1 MNEADVFK
9 VISVVLGVPVNR
21 ITAESS
27 MDNVTEWDSLAHM
40 NLIIALED
48 EFSVSIPDDD
58 AANMTSVQLIKVVL
72 SELVDS

>member
-9 VISVVLGVPVNR
+9 VISVVLGVPVNQ

-27 MDNVTEWDSLAHM
+27 MDTVTEWDSLAHM

-48 EFSVSIPDDD
+48 EFGVSIPDDD

-72 SELVDS
+72 SELVDG